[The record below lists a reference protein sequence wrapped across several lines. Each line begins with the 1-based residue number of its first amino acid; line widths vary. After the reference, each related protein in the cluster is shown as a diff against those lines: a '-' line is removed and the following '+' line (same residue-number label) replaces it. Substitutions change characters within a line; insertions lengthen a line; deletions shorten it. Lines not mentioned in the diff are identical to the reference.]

1 MTRSNQ
7 KKERSNF
14 KAGLCTI
21 ILILVGFTFTMGL
34 IRRNANA
41 VKGTQYTLSFMM
53 SSGVGTLQAGSMIT
67 AAGIP
72 VGQID
77 VIDIEGET
85 LNAKIFIKDPFT
97 LYPGTV
103 IYRRESLMGG
113 ADSLTIDSFGNNA
126 EPRLKK
132 GSKITS
138 AAKPP
143 TINGI
148 LGDRNASR
156 IQAIQKNTDEL
167 TMEIQQISESLTG
180 NEALAGLNE
189 DLQTMMKQTSED
201 VEVWAPRIEKIQSRI
216 EAFQTQF
223 PDMKLELDRLMQT
236 SEVTEQAILELRETF
251 GPERRR
257 KLADAVNQAVEDAR
271 EISVRI
277 DTEVIVQIE
286 SMIEQADYAWS
297 DLQSIQ
303 DILQSMAS
311 NARRSFQVAVG
322 NSALAAQQLLLAQS
336 EIIESLGIPLIEKPS
351 LQDQRLEIKL
361 EILERWTRSATQ
373 LRRFLGAIEM
383 LKGNSDNVN
392 DDALLERLID
402 SLRAALAD
410 FEEAQSKLIEI
421 EAPTGREPGRSD
433 GIDETDDQDR

>member
-1 MTRSNQ
+1 
-7 KKERSNF
+7 
-14 KAGLCTI
+14 
-21 ILILVGFTFTMGL
+21 
-34 IRRNANA
+34 
-41 VKGTQYTLSFMM
+41 
-53 SSGVGTLQAGSMIT
+53 
-67 AAGIP
+67 
-72 VGQID
+72 
-77 VIDIEGET
+77 
-85 LNAKIFIKDPFT
+85 
-97 LYPGTV
+97 
-103 IYRRESLMGG
+103 
-113 ADSLTIDSFGNNA
+113 
-126 EPRLKK
+126 
-132 GSKITS
+132 
-138 AAKPP
+138 
-143 TINGI
+143 
-148 LGDRNASR
+148 
-156 IQAIQKNTDEL
+156 
-167 TMEIQQISESLTG
+167 
-180 NEALAGLNE
+180 
-189 DLQTMMKQTSED
+189 
-201 VEVWAPRIEKIQSRI
+201 
-216 EAFQTQF
+216 
-223 PDMKLELDRLMQT
+223 MKLELDRLMQT

>member
-7 KKERSNF
+7 KRERSNF
-14 KAGLCTI
+14 KAGLYTI
-21 ILILVGFTFTMGL
+21 ILILVGFTFTMGI

-41 VKGTQYTLSFMM
+41 VKGTQYTLSFTM
-53 SSGVGTLQAGSMIT
+53 SSGVGTLQAGSIIT

-72 VGQID
+72 VGQIEL
-77 VIDIEGET
+77 IDIEGGT

-126 EPRLKK
+126 EPRLKE

-138 AAKPP
+138 AAKPAA
-143 TINGI
+143 INGI

-156 IQAIQKNTDEL
+156 IEAIQKNTDEL
-167 TMEIQQISESLTG
+167 TMEMQQISKSLNG

-201 VEVWAPRIEKIQSRI
+201 VEVWAPRIEKIQDRI

-223 PDMKLELDRLMQT
+223 PDMKLELDKLMQT

-257 KLADAVNQAVEDAR
+257 KLADAVNQAVKDAR

-286 SMIEQADYAWS
+286 SMIDQANYAWS
-297 DLQSIQ
+297 DLQSIKG
-303 DILQSMAS
+303 ILQSMAS